1 MIPVLAIF
9 PCLLTSLVTSGPL
22 NTVITRGVGPHKTS
36 SRQLSEYQDQ
46 DTYFIPSKRYEESDQ
61 TDQTA
66 MMDSYATKY
75 QEYSPYATTEESPL
89 SSSPPT
95 EKTAD
100 YQVNKVGFGD
110 YEAPSMMGQ
119 VIRMGR
125 AAMQDMMPAM
135 MPAMVPVLVLALYIG
150 ANVIATIVT
159 YIFGFGP
166 ILSSL
171 NQVMR
176 SIATSIVNIFSG
188 VFGSSASDGAR
199 SERALNDLTSVVY
212 QAIDAFHR
220 EYEQ

>member
-46 DTYFIPSKRYEESDQ
+46 DTYFIPSKRYEES
-61 TDQTA
+61 DQTA

-125 AAMQDMMPAM
+125 AAMQDMMPVM

-150 ANVIATIVT
+150 ANVIATIVA

-176 SIATSIVNIFSG
+176 A
-188 VFGSSASDGAR
+188 
-199 SERALNDLTSVVY
+199 
-212 QAIDAFHR
+212 
-220 EYEQ
+220 

>member
-1 MIPVLAIF
+1 
-9 PCLLTSLVTSGPL
+9 
-22 NTVITRGVGPHKTS
+22 
-36 SRQLSEYQDQ
+36 
-46 DTYFIPSKRYEESDQ
+46 
-61 TDQTA
+61 
-66 MMDSYATKY
+66 
-75 QEYSPYATTEESPL
+75 
-89 SSSPPT
+89 
-95 EKTAD
+95 
-100 YQVNKVGFGD
+100 
-110 YEAPSMMGQ
+110 
-119 VIRMGR
+119 
-125 AAMQDMMPAM
+125 MMPAM